1 MRVSSSSALER
12 SSHSRHHVTQSVS
25 HDRVIDQSTHSPVSH
40 GHSSTQSGSHSA
52 SHGMGSAQSP
62 ADASQRV
69 PVRARVESVSV
80 EQVPPS
86 EAQNKNQS
94 ASMDVDSGEIEMAEE
109 ATSEMA
115 FQTLHQTEASG
126 RRDSGSQEGGMASQE
141 IPLEDLSR
149 KNRSKKKLLSRA
161 RLTKTRLNAELRHEQ
176 LRSQSHSPKRTIKSD
191 NALRVKEI
199 ERVRSSSFTETSQK
213 EQLVVPSRR
222 AHSDSSPLRSDLK
235 PGHGKKKKSVST
247 QVQTKLVLDVNI
259 KHPAVIE
266 KGEVDMEVEK
276 GPRPSPKTL
285 TPSQSPA
292 VSLVPEVEDSFRS
305 KLMTE
310 APKLMPPIEAGRIR
324 SLSETSTSSNDET
337 ASIGSSRL
345 STDSQ
350 DQPRF
355 GFHSP
360 SQAEPVLSSAR
371 AEVLKSTNKD
381 IQATTEQL
389 TKLAQ
394 MVQHYRF
401 DQEEETEFTE
411 ADKK

>member
-12 SSHSRHHVTQSVS
+12 SSHSRHHVSQSVS
-25 HDRVIDQSTHSPVSH
+25 HDRMVDQSSHSSH
-40 GHSSTQSGSHSA
+40 GHSSSQSGPHSGSH
-52 SHGMGSAQSP
+52 GIGSTQSQ

-69 PVRARVESVSV
+69 PVRARVESVAV

-86 EAQNKNQS
+86 EAQNKSQN

-115 FQTLHQTEASG
+115 FQTLHQTDPSG
-126 RRDSGSQEGGMASQE
+126 RRDSGSQEANLASQE

-176 LRSQSHSPKRTIKSD
+176 LRSQSHSPKRTVKSD
-191 NALRVKEI
+191 SALRVKDI

-213 EQLVVPSRR
+213 EQHVIPSRR
-222 AHSDSSPLRSDLK
+222 AHSDSSPPRSEAK
-235 PGHGKKKKSVST
+235 HGHGKKKKSVST
-247 QVQTKLVLDVNI
+247 QVQTKLVMNPNI
-259 KHPAVIE
+259 KHPAVID
-266 KGEVDMEVEK
+266 KEVDTEVDK

-292 VSLVPEVEDSFRS
+292 VSLVPEVEDGLRS
-305 KLMTE
+305 KLAE
-310 APKLMPPIEAGRIR
+310 APKLVPPVEAGRIR
-324 SLSETSTSSNDET
+324 SLSEASTSSNDDA
-337 ASIGSSRL
+337 ASIGSRL
-345 STDSQ
+345 STESQ
-350 DQPRF
+350 EQPRF
-355 GFHSP
+355 GFHAP
-360 SQAEPVLSSAR
+360 SQAEPVLSSAK
-371 AEVLKSTNKD
+371 AEVKSTNKD
-381 IQATTEQL
+381 MKATTDQL